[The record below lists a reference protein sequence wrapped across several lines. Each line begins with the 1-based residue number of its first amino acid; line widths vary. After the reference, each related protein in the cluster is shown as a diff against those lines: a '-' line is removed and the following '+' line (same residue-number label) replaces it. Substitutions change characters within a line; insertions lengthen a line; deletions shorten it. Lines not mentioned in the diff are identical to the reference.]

1 VRQRGKEPII
11 SWKCSSTISVN
22 PPLWIIVFNKK
33 NYVLKSEFASS
44 LNPNTIEN
52 LNISKDAAATA
63 LYGVRAANGIIV
75 LTIKKTQAKEE
86 YKPLKPYLER
96 L

>member
-1 VRQRGKEPII
+1 VFLDDF
-11 SWKCSSTISVN
+11 SY

-63 LYGVRAANGIIV
+63 LYGVRAANGVIV
-75 LTIKKTQAKEE
+75 VTIKKTESRKE
-86 YKPLKPYLER
+86 YKRLKPYQER